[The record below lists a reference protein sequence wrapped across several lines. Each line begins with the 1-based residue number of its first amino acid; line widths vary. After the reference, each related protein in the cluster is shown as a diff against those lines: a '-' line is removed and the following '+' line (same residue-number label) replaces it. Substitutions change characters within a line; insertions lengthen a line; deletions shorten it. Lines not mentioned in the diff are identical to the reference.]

1 MTDTPT
7 AFSPSESAEIL
18 ALAEQIGRIG
28 VIDWQVEAGTVR
40 LSPSASAMY
49 GLTEFDGRYESW
61 IATVHREDQV
71 RLRATIQNALA
82 AKQREF
88 ELDFR
93 ILRQNDNEL
102 RWILARRLVFYD
114 EAGKPVRVVGVSIDV
129 TDQKRATAQLRAFT
143 ETLEDAVKDRTRQ
156 LEAENEARR
165 KAEELLRQ
173 SQKMEAIGQL
183 TGGVAHDFNN
193 MLAVIISGINLLER
207 RLAKGG
213 DVKRLID
220 GISDAAYRAAGL
232 THRLLAFSRQLPL
245 APTAIDANQMVK
257 SISEL
262 LRQTL
267 GEATVLETVLAGGLW
282 RTHADAGQLENA
294 ILNLAINARDAM
306 PDGGKVTIET
316 LNCSLDDDYVGNYP
330 DLVAGQYVMIAVSD
344 EGSGMSPDTM
354 DRAIDP
360 FFTTKEVGKGT
371 GLGLSQVYGFVKQS
385 KGHLKIYSE
394 IGQGT
399 AVKIYLPR
407 YFGSDQVAEVAEVAA
422 VMRQPERRGA
432 SSEVIL
438 VVEDED
444 RIREVTTEALR
455 ELGYTALPAASA
467 KQALQILESRPEI
480 GLLFTDIVMP
490 DMNGRRLAEAA
501 LKLHPNLKVLYTTGY
516 TRNAVVHNGVLDP
529 DVNFIAKP
537 FTFDQLGQKI
547 REVLS

>member
-1 MTDTPT
+1 VTDTPT

-40 LSPSASAMY
+40 LSPSARAMY
-49 GLTEFDGRYESW
+49 GLTEFDGRYDSW
-61 IATVHREDQV
+61 IATVHREDQI

-93 ILRQNDNEL
+93 IVRPNDNEL

-114 EAGKPVRVVGVSIDV
+114 EGGKPVRVVGVSIDV
-129 TDQKRATAQLRAFT
+129 TDQKRATAQMRAFT
-143 ETLEDAVKDRTRQ
+143 ETLEAAVKDRTRQ

-165 KAEELLRQ
+165 KAEELLRH

-193 MLAVIISGINLLER
+193 MLAVIISGASLLER
-207 RLAKGG
+207 RLAKGE

-245 APTAIDANQMVK
+245 APSALDANQMVK

-282 RTHADAGQLENA
+282 KTHADASQLENA

-306 PDGGKVTIET
+306 PDGGRVTIET
-316 LNCSLDDDYVGNYP
+316 LNCCLDDDYVSNYP
-330 DLVAGQYVMIAVSD
+330 DLLAGQYVMIAVSD
-344 EGSGMSPDTM
+344 EGTGMSPEIIE
-354 DRAIDP
+354 RAIDP
-360 FFTTKEVGKGT
+360 FFTTKAVGKGT

-385 KGHLKIYSE
+385 KGHLKLYSE
-394 IGQGT
+394 IGHGT

-407 YFGSDQVAEVAEVAA
+407 YYGSEQPVDGAA
-422 VMRQPERRGA
+422 VLREPERKGTQ
-432 SSEVIL
+432 SGVIL

-455 ELGYTALPAASA
+455 ELGYTVFHAASG
-467 KQALQILESRPEI
+467 KQALQILERRPEI

-501 LKLHPNLKVLYTTGY
+501 LKLRPNLKVLYTTGY

-529 DVNFIAKP
+529 GVNFIAKP
-537 FTFDQLGQKI
+537 FTVDQLGQKL
-547 REVLS
+547 REVLA

>member
-1 MTDTPT
+1 VTDTPT

-40 LSPSASAMY
+40 LSPSARAMY
-49 GLTEFDGRYESW
+49 GLTEFDGRYDSW
-61 IATVHREDQV
+61 IATVHREDQI

-93 ILRQNDNEL
+93 IVRPNDNEL

-114 EAGKPVRVVGVSIDV
+114 EGGKPVRVVGVSIDV
-129 TDQKRATAQLRAFT
+129 TDQKRATAQMRAFT
-143 ETLEDAVKDRTRQ
+143 ETLEAAVKDRTRQ

-165 KAEELLRQ
+165 KAEELLRH

-193 MLAVIISGINLLER
+193 MLAVIISGTSLLER
-207 RLAKGG
+207 RLAKGE

-245 APTAIDANQMVK
+245 APSALDANQMVK

-282 RTHADAGQLENA
+282 KTHADASQLENA

-306 PDGGKVTIET
+306 PDGGRVTIET
-316 LNCSLDDDYVGNYP
+316 LNCCLDDDYVSNYP
-330 DLVAGQYVMIAVSD
+330 DLLAGQYVMIAVSD
-344 EGSGMSPDTM
+344 EGTGMSPEIIE
-354 DRAIDP
+354 RAIDP
-360 FFTTKEVGKGT
+360 FFTTKAVGKGT

-385 KGHLKIYSE
+385 KGHLKLYSE
-394 IGQGT
+394 IGHGT

-407 YFGSDQVAEVAEVAA
+407 YYGSEQPVDGAA
-422 VMRQPERRGA
+422 VLREPERKGTQ
-432 SSEVIL
+432 SGVIL

-455 ELGYTALPAASA
+455 ELGYTVFHAASG
-467 KQALQILESRPEI
+467 KQALQILERRPEI

-501 LKLHPNLKVLYTTGY
+501 LKLRPNLKVLYTTGY

-529 DVNFIAKP
+529 GVNFIAKP
-537 FTFDQLGQKI
+537 FTVDQLGQKL
-547 REVLS
+547 REVLA

>member
-1 MTDTPT
+1 
-7 AFSPSESAEIL
+7 
-18 ALAEQIGRIG
+18 
-28 VIDWQVEAGTVR
+28 
-40 LSPSASAMY
+40 
-49 GLTEFDGRYESW
+49 
-61 IATVHREDQV
+61 
-71 RLRATIQNALA
+71 
-82 AKQREF
+82 
-88 ELDFR
+88 
-93 ILRQNDNEL
+93 
-102 RWILARRLVFYD
+102 
-114 EAGKPVRVVGVSIDV
+114 
-129 TDQKRATAQLRAFT
+129 LRAFT

-156 LEAENEARR
+156 LEAENEARC
-165 KAEELLRQ
+165 KAEALLRQ

-245 APTAIDANQMVK
+245 VPTAIDANQMVK

-262 LRQTL
+262 LRRTL

-316 LNCSLDDDYVGNYP
+316 LNCSLDDDYVSNYP

-344 EGSGMSPDTM
+344 EGTGMSPETM

-385 KGHLKIYSE
+385 KGHLKLYSE
-394 IGQGT
+394 IGHGT

-407 YFGSDQVAEVAEVAA
+407 SYGSEQDADVAA
-422 VMRQPERRGA
+422 VMRQPERRGV

-455 ELGYTALPAASA
+455 ELGYTAINAASA

-501 LKLHPNLKVLYTTGY
+501 LKLSPNLKVLYTTGY

-537 FTFDQLGQKI
+537 FTVDQLGQKV
-547 REVLS
+547 RDVLS

>member
-1 MTDTPT
+1 VTDTPT

-40 LSPSASAMY
+40 LSPSARAMY
-49 GLTEFDGRYESW
+49 GLTEFDGRYDSW

-71 RLRATIQNALA
+71 RLRATIQNALT

-93 ILRQNDNEL
+93 IVRPNDKEL

-143 ETLEDAVKDRTRQ
+143 ETLEAAVKDRTRQ

-173 SQKMEAIGQL
+173 SQKMDAIGQL

-193 MLAVIISGINLLER
+193 VLAVIISGINLLER
-207 RLAKGG
+207 RLARGE

-282 RTHADAGQLENA
+282 KTHADAGQLENA

-316 LNCSLDDDYVGNYP
+316 LNCYLDDDYVSNYP
-330 DLVAGQYVMIAVSD
+330 DLNAGQYVMIAVSD
-344 EGSGMSPDTM
+344 EGTGMLPETM

-360 FFTTKEVGKGT
+360 FFTTKAVGKGT

-385 KGHLKIYSE
+385 KGHLKLYSE
-394 IGQGT
+394 IGHGT

-407 YFGSDQVAEVAEVAA
+407 YYGVEQVADVAA
-422 VMRQPERRGA
+422 VARQPERRGT

-438 VVEDED
+438 VVEDEE

-501 LKLHPNLKVLYTTGY
+501 LKLRPKLKVLYTTGY

-529 DVNFIAKP
+529 GVNFIAKP
-537 FTFDQLGQKI
+537 FTVDQLGQKI

>member
-1 MTDTPT
+1 VTDPPT

-40 LSPSASAMY
+40 LSPSARAMY
-49 GLTEFDGRYESW
+49 GLTEFDGRYDSW

-71 RLRATIQNALA
+71 RLRATIQNALT

-93 ILRQNDNEL
+93 IVRPNDKEL

-129 TDQKRATAQLRAFT
+129 TDQKRATAQLRALT
-143 ETLEDAVKDRTRQ
+143 ETLEAAVKDRTRQ

-173 SQKMEAIGQL
+173 SQKMDAIGQL

-193 MLAVIISGINLLER
+193 VLAVIISGINLLER
-207 RLAKGG
+207 RLARGE

-282 RTHADAGQLENA
+282 KTHADAGQLENA

-316 LNCSLDDDYVGNYP
+316 LNCYLDDDYVSNYP
-330 DLVAGQYVMIAVSD
+330 DLNAGQYVMIAVSD
-344 EGSGMSPDTM
+344 EGTGMLPETM

-360 FFTTKEVGKGT
+360 FFTTKAVGKGT

-385 KGHLKIYSE
+385 KGHLKLYSE
-394 IGQGT
+394 IGHGT

-407 YFGSDQVAEVAEVAA
+407 YYGVEQVADVAA
-422 VMRQPERRGA
+422 VARQPERRGT

-501 LKLHPNLKVLYTTGY
+501 LKLRPKLKVLYTTGY

-529 DVNFIAKP
+529 GVNFIAKP
-537 FTFDQLGQKI
+537 FTVDQLGQKI

>member
-1 MTDTPT
+1 VTDTPT

-40 LSPSASAMY
+40 LSPSARAMY

-407 YFGSDQVAEVAEVAA
+407 YFGSEQVAEVAA

>member
-7 AFSPSESAEIL
+7 AFSLSESAEL
-18 ALAEQIGRIG
+18 LGLAEQIGRIG

-40 LSPSASAMY
+40 LSPSARAMY
-49 GLTEFDGRYESW
+49 GLAEFDGRYDSW

-93 ILRQNDNEL
+93 IVRPNDNQL

-114 EAGKPVRVVGVSIDV
+114 EGGKPVRVVGVSIDV
-129 TDQKRATAQLRAFT
+129 TDQKRATAQLHAFT
-143 ETLEDAVKDRTRQ
+143 ETLEAAVKDRTRQ

-165 KAEELLRQ
+165 KTEELLRQ
-173 SQKMEAIGQL
+173 SQKMDAIGQL

-193 MLAVIISGINLLER
+193 MLAVIISGTSLLER
-207 RLAKGG
+207 RLAKGE

-220 GISDAAYRAAGL
+220 GISDAAHRAAGL
-232 THRLLAFSRQLPL
+232 TQRLLAFSRQLPL

-282 RTHADAGQLENA
+282 KTHADANQLENA

-306 PDGGKVTIET
+306 PDGGRVTIET
-316 LNCSLDDDYVGNYP
+316 LNCYLDDDYVSNYP

-344 EGSGMSPDTM
+344 EGTGMSPAILE
-354 DRAIDP
+354 RAIDP
-360 FFTTKEVGKGT
+360 FFTTKAVGKGT

-385 KGHLKIYSE
+385 KGHLKLYSE
-394 IGQGT
+394 IGHGT

-407 YFGSDQVAEVAEVAA
+407 YYGSEQPIDAAA
-422 VMRQPERRGA
+422 VLRQPEQRAAR
-432 SSEVIL
+432 SEVIL

-455 ELGYTALPAASA
+455 ELGYTVFDAASA
-467 KQALQILESRPEI
+467 KQALLILESCPEV

-501 LKLHPNLKVLYTTGY
+501 LKLRPNLKVLYTTGY

-529 DVNFIAKP
+529 GVNFIAKP

-547 REVLS
+547 CEVLS

>member
-1 MTDTPT
+1 MTHIPP
-7 AFSPSESAEIL
+7 AFNPSESAEL
-18 ALAEQIGRIG
+18 LGLAEQIGRIG

-40 LSPSASAMY
+40 LSPNARAMY
-49 GLTEFDGRYESW
+49 GLAEFDGRYESW

-93 ILRQNDNEL
+93 IVRPNDGEL

-173 SQKMEAIGQL
+173 SQKLEAIGQL

-193 MLAVIISGINLLER
+193 MLAVIISSTNLIER
-207 RLAKGG
+207 RLAKGE
-213 DVKRLID
+213 DVKRLIE
-220 GISDAAYRAAGL
+220 GISDAAYRAAEL
-232 THRLLAFSRQLPL
+232 TRRLLAFSRQLPS
-245 APTAIDANQMVK
+245 APKVIDANQMVK

-282 RTHADAGQLENA
+282 KTHADASQLENA
-294 ILNLAINARDAM
+294 VLNLAINARDAM
-306 PDGGKVTIET
+306 PGGGKVTIET
-316 LNCSLDDDYVGNYP
+316 LNCHLDADYASNYP
-330 DLVAGQYVMIAVSD
+330 DVNAGQYVMIAVSD
-344 EGSGMSPDTM
+344 EGTGMSPEIIE
-354 DRAIDP
+354 RAIDP
-360 FFTTKEVGKGT
+360 FFTTKAAGKGT

-385 KGHLKIYSE
+385 KGHLKLYSE

-407 YFGSDQVAEVAEVAA
+407 YYGAEQAA
-422 VMRQPERRGA
+422 NIGAVIRHPERRGA
-432 SSEVIL
+432 PSEVIL
-438 VVEDED
+438 VVEDEE

-455 ELGYTALPAASA
+455 ELSYTVFHAASA
-467 KQALQILESRPEI
+467 RQALQILESRPEI

-501 LKLHPNLKVLYTTGY
+501 LKFRPDLKVLYTTGY
-516 TRNAVVHNGVLDP
+516 TRNAVLHNGVLDP
-529 DVNFIAKP
+529 GVNFIAKP
-537 FTFDQLGQKI
+537 FTIDQLDQKI

>member
-1 MTDTPT
+1 VTDSPT
-7 AFSPSESAEIL
+7 AFTLSESAEIL

-40 LSPSASAMY
+40 LSPSARAMY
-49 GLTEFDGRYESW
+49 GLAEFDGRYESW

-71 RLRATIQNALA
+71 RLRATIQNALT

-93 ILRQNDNEL
+93 IVRPSDKEL

-114 EAGKPVRVVGVSIDV
+114 DGGKPVRVVGVSIDV
-129 TDQKRATAQLRAFT
+129 TDQKRATAQLHAFT
-143 ETLEDAVKDRTRQ
+143 ETLEAAVKDRTRQ

-173 SQKMEAIGQL
+173 SQKMDAIGQL

-193 MLAVIISGINLLER
+193 MLAVIISGTNLIER
-207 RLAKGG
+207 RLAKGE
-213 DVKRLID
+213 DVKRLLD
-220 GISDAAYRAAGL
+220 GISDAAYRAAEL
-232 THRLLAFSRQLPL
+232 TRRLLAFSRQLPL
-245 APTAIDANQMVK
+245 APKVIDANQMVK
-257 SISEL
+257 SISGL

-282 RTHADAGQLENA
+282 KTHADAGQLENA

-316 LNCSLDDDYVGNYP
+316 LNCYLDDDYVGNYP

-344 EGSGMSPDTM
+344 EGTGMSLETM

-360 FFTTKEVGKGT
+360 FFTTKAVGKGT

-385 KGHLKIYSE
+385 KGHLKLYSE
-394 IGQGT
+394 IGHGT

-407 YFGSDQVAEVAEVAA
+407 YYGTEQVADVGA
-422 VMRQPERRGA
+422 VIRQPERRGMR
-432 SSEVIL
+432 SEVIL

-455 ELGYTALPAASA
+455 ELGYTVLNAASA

-501 LKLHPNLKVLYTTGY
+501 VKLRPALKVLYTTGY

-529 DVNFIAKP
+529 NVDFIAKP
-537 FTFDQLGQKI
+537 FTVDQLGQKI

>member
-1 MTDTPT
+1 VTDIPT

-40 LSPSASAMY
+40 LSPSALAMY
-49 GLTEFDGRYESW
+49 GLTEFDGRYDSW

-93 ILRQNDNEL
+93 IVRPNDNEL

-114 EAGKPVRVVGVSIDV
+114 DGGKPVRVVGVSIDV
-129 TDQKRATAQLRAFT
+129 TDQKRATAQMRAFT
-143 ETLEDAVKDRTRQ
+143 ETLEAAVKDRTRQ

-173 SQKMEAIGQL
+173 SQKMDAIGQL

-193 MLAVIISGINLLER
+193 MLAVIISGTSLLER
-207 RLAKGG
+207 RLAKGE

-282 RTHADAGQLENA
+282 KTHADASQLENA

-306 PDGGKVTIET
+306 PDGGRVTIET
-316 LNCSLDDDYVGNYP
+316 LNCYLDDDYVGNYP
-330 DLVAGQYVMIAVSD
+330 DLTAGQYVMIAVSD
-344 EGSGMSPDTM
+344 EGTGMSPEIM
-354 DRAIDP
+354 EKAIDP
-360 FFTTKEVGKGT
+360 FFTTKAVGKGT

-385 KGHLKIYSE
+385 KGHLKLYSE
-394 IGQGT
+394 IGHGT

-407 YFGSDQVAEVAEVAA
+407 YYGSEQPVDAAA
-422 VMRQPERRGA
+422 VLRQPERRGTQ
-432 SSEVIL
+432 SEVIL

-455 ELGYTALPAASA
+455 ELGYTVFHAASA

-501 LKLHPNLKVLYTTGY
+501 LKLRPNLNVLYTTGY

-529 DVNFIAKP
+529 GVNFIAKP

>member
-1 MTDTPT
+1 MDIPP
-7 AFSPSESAEIL
+7 AFGPSESAELL

-40 LSPSASAMY
+40 LSPSARAMY
-49 GLTEFDGRYESW
+49 GLTEFDGRYDSW

-71 RLRATIQNALA
+71 RLRATIQRALA

-93 ILRQNDNEL
+93 IVRPNDNEL

-114 EAGKPVRVVGVSIDV
+114 DEGKPFRVVGVSIDV
-129 TDQKRATAQLRAFT
+129 TDQKRATAQLHAFT
-143 ETLEDAVKDRTRQ
+143 ETLEAAVKDRTRQ

-165 KAEELLRQ
+165 KAEELLRH

-193 MLAVIISGINLLER
+193 MLAVIISGTNLLER
-207 RLAKGG
+207 RLAKGE

-282 RTHADAGQLENA
+282 KTHADAGQLENA

-316 LNCSLDDDYVGNYP
+316 LNCYLDDDYAGNYP

-344 EGSGMSPDTM
+344 EGTGMSAETM
-354 DRAIDP
+354 DKAIDP
-360 FFTTKEVGKGT
+360 FFTTKAVGKGT

-385 KGHLKIYSE
+385 KGHLKLYSE
-394 IGQGT
+394 IGHGT

-407 YFGSDQVAEVAEVAA
+407 YYGTEQPDAVAVI
-422 VMRQPERRGA
+422 RQPERRGMP
-432 SSEVIL
+432 SEVIL

-455 ELGYTALPAASA
+455 ELGYTVLNTASA

-501 LKLHPNLKVLYTTGY
+501 LELRPSLKVLYTTGY

-537 FTFDQLGQKI
+537 FTIDQLGQKI
-547 REVLS
+547 RDVLS

>member
-1 MTDTPT
+1 VTDTPT
-7 AFSPSESAEIL
+7 AFSPSESVEIL

-40 LSPSASAMY
+40 LSPSARAMY

-407 YFGSDQVAEVAEVAA
+407 YFGSEQVAEVAA

>member
-1 MTDTPT
+1 MTDIPT
-7 AFSPSESAEIL
+7 AFSPSESAELL
-18 ALAEQIGRIG
+18 ALAEQLGRIG

-40 LSPSASAMY
+40 LSPNARAMY
-49 GLTEFDGRYESW
+49 GLVEFDGRYESW
-61 IATVHREDQV
+61 IATVHREDLI

-93 ILRQNDNEL
+93 IVRPNDNEL

-114 EAGKPVRVVGVSIDV
+114 EGGKPVRVVGVSIDV

-143 ETLEDAVKDRTRQ
+143 ETLEAAVKDRTRQ

-173 SQKMEAIGQL
+173 SQKMGAIGQL

-193 MLAVIISGINLLER
+193 TLAVIISGINLLER
-207 RLAKGG
+207 RLAKGE

-282 RTHADAGQLENA
+282 KIHADAGQLENA

-306 PDGGKVTIET
+306 PDGGRVTIET
-316 LNCSLDDDYVGNYP
+316 LNCYLDDEYVSNYP

-344 EGSGMSPDTM
+344 EGTGMSPEIM
-354 DRAIDP
+354 ERAIDP
-360 FFTTKEVGKGT
+360 FFTTKAVGKGT

-385 KGHLKIYSE
+385 KGHLKLYSE
-394 IGQGT
+394 IGHGT

-407 YFGSDQVAEVAEVAA
+407 YYGSEQVADAAA
-422 VMRQPERRGA
+422 VMRQPERSGTR
-432 SSEVIL
+432 SEVIL

-444 RIREVTTEALR
+444 RIREVTAEALS
-455 ELGYTALPAASA
+455 ELGYTVLHAASA
-467 KQALQILESRPEI
+467 TQALQILESRPEI

-490 DMNGRRLAEAA
+490 DMNGRRLVEAA
-501 LKLHPNLKVLYTTGY
+501 LKLRPYLKVLYTTGY

-529 DVNFIAKP
+529 AVNFIAKP
-537 FTFDQLGQKI
+537 FSFDQLGQKI

>member
-40 LSPSASAMY
+40 LSPSARAMY

-407 YFGSDQVAEVAEVAA
+407 YFGSEQVAEVAA

>member
-1 MTDTPT
+1 MATDSPT
-7 AFSPSESAEIL
+7 AFTLSESAEL
-18 ALAEQIGRIG
+18 LGLAEQIGRIG

-40 LSPSASAMY
+40 LSSSALAMY

-71 RLRATIQNALA
+71 RLRATIQNALT

-93 ILRQNDNEL
+93 IVRPNDNEL

-129 TDQKRATAQLRAFT
+129 TDQKRAAAQLRAFT

-165 KAEELLRQ
+165 KAEELLRH

-193 MLAVIISGINLLER
+193 MLAVIISGTNLLER
-207 RLAKGG
+207 RLAKGE
-213 DVKRLID
+213 DVKRLLN
-220 GISDAAYRAAGL
+220 GISDAAYRAAEL
-232 THRLLAFSRQLPL
+232 TNRLLAFSRQLPL
-245 APTAIDANQMVK
+245 EPKVIDANQMVK

-267 GEATVLETVLAGGLW
+267 GEAMVLETVLAGGLW
-282 RTHADAGQLENA
+282 KTHADAGQLENA

-306 PDGGKVTIET
+306 PDGGRVTIET
-316 LNCSLDDDYVGNYP
+316 LNCYLDADYVSNYP
-330 DLVAGQYVMIAVSD
+330 DLIAGQYVMIAVSD
-344 EGSGMSPDTM
+344 EGTGMSPETM

-385 KGHLKIYSE
+385 KGHLKLYSE
-394 IGQGT
+394 IGHGT

-407 YFGSDQVAEVAEVAA
+407 YYGSEKPVDAA
-422 VMRQPERRGA
+422 AASRQPERSGA
-432 SSEVIL
+432 PSEVIL

-455 ELGYTALPAASA
+455 ELGYTVFQAASA
-467 KQALQILESRPEI
+467 KQALKILESRPEI

-501 LKLHPNLKVLYTTGY
+501 VKSRPDLKVLYTTGY
-516 TRNAVVHNGVLDP
+516 TRNAVLHNGVLDP
-529 DVNFIAKP
+529 GVNFIAKP
-537 FTFDQLGQKI
+537 FTVDQLDQKI

>member
-1 MTDTPT
+1 VTDPPT

-40 LSPSASAMY
+40 LSPSARAMY
-49 GLTEFDGRYESW
+49 GLAEFDGRYESW
-61 IATVHREDQV
+61 IATVHREDQL
-71 RLRATIQNALA
+71 RLRATIQNALT

-93 ILRQNDNEL
+93 IVRPNDKEL

-114 EAGKPVRVVGVSIDV
+114 EAGKPIRVVGVSIDV

-143 ETLEDAVKDRTRQ
+143 ETLEAAVKDRTRQ

-173 SQKMEAIGQL
+173 SQKMDAIGQL

-193 MLAVIISGINLLER
+193 VLAVIISGINLLER
-207 RLAKGG
+207 RLARGE

-282 RTHADAGQLENA
+282 KTHADAGQLENA

-316 LNCSLDDDYVGNYP
+316 LNCYLDDDYVSNYP
-330 DLVAGQYVMIAVSD
+330 DLNAGQYVMIAVSD
-344 EGSGMSPDTM
+344 EGTGMLPETM

-360 FFTTKEVGKGT
+360 FFTTKAVGKGT

-385 KGHLKIYSE
+385 KGHLKLYSE
-394 IGQGT
+394 IGHGT

-407 YFGSDQVAEVAEVAA
+407 YYGVEQVADVAA
-422 VMRQPERRGA
+422 VVRQPERRGT

-501 LKLHPNLKVLYTTGY
+501 LKLRPKLKVLYTTGY

-529 DVNFIAKP
+529 GVNFIAKP
-537 FTFDQLGQKI
+537 FTVDQLGQKI

>member
-1 MTDTPT
+1 VTDTPT

-40 LSPSASAMY
+40 LSPSARAMY
-49 GLTEFDGRYESW
+49 GLTEFDGRYDSW

-93 ILRQNDNEL
+93 IVRPSDKEL

-143 ETLEDAVKDRTRQ
+143 ETLEAAVKDRTRQ

-165 KAEELLRQ
+165 KTEELLRH

-193 MLAVIISGINLLER
+193 MLAVIISGANLIER
-207 RLAKGG
+207 RLAKGE
-213 DVKRLID
+213 DVKRLLD
-220 GISDAAYRAAGL
+220 GISDAAYRAAEL

-245 APTAIDANQMVK
+245 APKVIDANQMVK
-257 SISEL
+257 SISQL

-306 PDGGKVTIET
+306 PDGGRVTIET
-316 LNCSLDDDYVGNYP
+316 LNCHLDADYVGNYP

-344 EGSGMSPDTM
+344 EGTGMSPQTM
-354 DRAIDP
+354 ERAIDP

-385 KGHLKIYSE
+385 KGHLKLYSE
-394 IGQGT
+394 IGHGT

-407 YFGSDQVAEVAEVAA
+407 YYGAEQPADATA
-422 VMRQPERRGA
+422 VVQLPERIDMW
-432 SSEVIL
+432 SEAIL
-438 VVEDED
+438 VVEDEE
-444 RIREVTTEALR
+444 RIRQVTTEALR
-455 ELGYTALPAASA
+455 ELGYTVFPAVSA
-467 KQALQILESRPEI
+467 KEALQILESRPEI

-501 LKLHPNLKVLYTTGY
+501 LTSRPNLKVLYTTGY
-516 TRNAVVHNGVLDP
+516 TRNAVLHNGVLDP

-537 FTFDQLGQKI
+537 FTLDQLSQKI

>member
-7 AFSPSESAEIL
+7 VFSPSESAEIL

-40 LSPSASAMY
+40 LSPSARAMY
-49 GLTEFDGRYESW
+49 GLTEFDGRYDSW
-61 IATVHREDQV
+61 IATVHREDQI

-93 ILRQNDNEL
+93 IVRPNDNEL

-114 EAGKPVRVVGVSIDV
+114 EGGKPVRVVGVSIDV
-129 TDQKRATAQLRAFT
+129 TDQKRATAQMRAFT
-143 ETLEDAVKDRTRQ
+143 ETLEAAVKDRTRQ

-165 KAEELLRQ
+165 KAEELLRH

-193 MLAVIISGINLLER
+193 MLAVIISGTSLLER
-207 RLAKGG
+207 RLAKGE

-245 APTAIDANQMVK
+245 APSALDANQMVK

-282 RTHADAGQLENA
+282 KTHADASQLENA

-306 PDGGKVTIET
+306 PDGGRVTIET
-316 LNCSLDDDYVGNYP
+316 LNCCLDDDYVSNYP
-330 DLVAGQYVMIAVSD
+330 DLLAGQYVMIAVSD
-344 EGSGMSPDTM
+344 EGTGMSPEIM
-354 DRAIDP
+354 ERAIDP
-360 FFTTKEVGKGT
+360 FFTTKAVGKGT

-385 KGHLKIYSE
+385 KGHLKLYSE
-394 IGQGT
+394 IGHGT

-407 YFGSDQVAEVAEVAA
+407 YYGSEQPVDGAA
-422 VMRQPERRGA
+422 VLREPERKGTQ
-432 SSEVIL
+432 SGVIL

-455 ELGYTALPAASA
+455 ELGYTVFHAASG
-467 KQALQILESRPEI
+467 KQALQILERRPEI

-501 LKLHPNLKVLYTTGY
+501 LKLRPNLKVLYTTGY

-529 DVNFIAKP
+529 GVNFIAKP
-537 FTFDQLGQKI
+537 FTVDQLGQKL
-547 REVLS
+547 REVLA

>member
-1 MTDTPT
+1 VTDIPP
-7 AFSPSESAEIL
+7 AFSPSESAEL
-18 ALAEQIGRIG
+18 LGLAEQIGRIG

-40 LSPSASAMY
+40 LSPNARAMY

-93 ILRQNDNEL
+93 IVRPNDSEL

-114 EAGKPVRVVGVSIDV
+114 EAGTPVRVVGVSIDV

-173 SQKMEAIGQL
+173 SQKLEAIGQL

-193 MLAVIISGINLLER
+193 MLAVIISSTNLIER
-207 RLAKGG
+207 RLAKGE
-213 DVKRLID
+213 DVKRLIE
-220 GISDAAYRAAGL
+220 GISDAAYRAAEL
-232 THRLLAFSRQLPL
+232 TRRLLAFSRQLPS
-245 APTAIDANQMVK
+245 APKGIDANQMVK

-282 RTHADAGQLENA
+282 KTHADASQLENA

-316 LNCSLDDDYVGNYP
+316 LNCDLDADYASNYP
-330 DLVAGQYVMIAVSD
+330 DVNAGQYVMIAVSD
-344 EGSGMSPDTM
+344 EGTGMSPEIIE
-354 DRAIDP
+354 RAIDP
-360 FFTTKEVGKGT
+360 FFTTKAVGKGT

-385 KGHLKIYSE
+385 KGHLKLYSE
-394 IGQGT
+394 IGHGT

-407 YFGSDQVAEVAEVAA
+407 YYGAEQAA
-422 VMRQPERRGA
+422 VGAEIRQPVRRGA
-432 SSEVIL
+432 PSEVIL

-455 ELGYTALPAASA
+455 ELGYTVFHAASA
-467 KQALQILESRPEI
+467 RQALQILESRPEI
-480 GLLFTDIVMP
+480 DLLFTDIVMP
-490 DMNGRRLAEAA
+490 DMKGHRLAEAA
-501 LKLHPNLKVLYTTGY
+501 LKFRPDLKVLYTTGY
-516 TRNAVVHNGVLDP
+516 TRNAVLHNGVLDP
-529 DVNFIAKP
+529 GVNFIAKP
-537 FTFDQLGQKI
+537 FTVDQLGQKV

>member
-1 MTDTPT
+1 MTDIPP
-7 AFSPSESAEIL
+7 AFSPSESAEL
-18 ALAEQIGRIG
+18 LGLAEQIGRIG

-40 LSPSASAMY
+40 LSPSARAMY

-93 ILRQNDNEL
+93 IVRPNDSEL
-102 RWILARRLVFYD
+102 RWILARRLVFYN
-114 EAGKPVRVVGVSIDV
+114 EAGNPVRVVGVSIDV

-156 LEAENEARR
+156 LVAENEARR

-173 SQKMEAIGQL
+173 SQKLEAIGQL

-193 MLAVIISGINLLER
+193 MLAVIIGSTNLIER
-207 RLAKGG
+207 RLAKGE
-213 DVKRLID
+213 DIKRLIE
-220 GISDAAYRAAGL
+220 GISDAAYRAAEL
-232 THRLLAFSRQLPL
+232 TRRLLAFSRQLPS
-245 APTAIDANQMVK
+245 APKVIDANLMVK

-282 RTHADAGQLENA
+282 KTHADASQLENA

-316 LNCSLDDDYVGNYP
+316 LNCHLDADYASNYP
-330 DLVAGQYVMIAVSD
+330 DVNAGQYVMIAVSD
-344 EGSGMSPDTM
+344 EGKGMSPEIIE
-354 DRAIDP
+354 RAIDP
-360 FFTTKEVGKGT
+360 FFTTKAIGKGT

-385 KGHLKIYSE
+385 KGHLKLYSE
-394 IGQGT
+394 IGHGT

-407 YFGSDQVAEVAEVAA
+407 YYGTEQAA
-422 VMRQPERRGA
+422 DVGAVIPQPERRGA
-432 SSEVIL
+432 PSEVIL

-455 ELGYTALPAASA
+455 ELGYTVFHAASA
-467 KQALQILESRPEI
+467 RQALQILESRPEI

-490 DMNGRRLAEAA
+490 DMKGRRLAEAA
-501 LKLHPNLKVLYTTGY
+501 LKFRPDLKVLYTTGY
-516 TRNAVVHNGVLDP
+516 TRNAILHNGVLDP
-529 DVNFIAKP
+529 GVNFIAKP
-537 FTFDQLGQKI
+537 FTVDQLGQKV

>member
-40 LSPSASAMY
+40 LSPSARAMY
-49 GLTEFDGRYESW
+49 GLTEFDGRYDSW

-71 RLRATIQNALA
+71 RLRATIQNALT

-93 ILRQNDNEL
+93 IVRPSDKEL
-102 RWILARRLVFYD
+102 RWIMARRLVFYD

-143 ETLEDAVKDRTRQ
+143 ETLEAAVKDRTRQ

-165 KAEELLRQ
+165 KAEELLRH

-193 MLAVIISGINLLER
+193 MLAVIISGANLIER
-207 RLAKGG
+207 RLAKGE

-220 GISDAAYRAAGL
+220 GISDAAYRAAEL

-245 APTAIDANQMVK
+245 APKVIDANQMVK

-306 PDGGKVTIET
+306 PDGGRVTIET
-316 LNCSLDDDYVGNYP
+316 LNCHLDADYVGNYP

-344 EGSGMSPDTM
+344 EGTGMSPETM
-354 DRAIDP
+354 ERAIDP

-385 KGHLKIYSE
+385 KGHLKLYSE
-394 IGQGT
+394 TGHGT

-407 YFGSDQVAEVAEVAA
+407 YYGTEQPADATAA
-422 VMRQPERRGA
+422 VRQPERIGMA
-432 SSEVIL
+432 SEAIL

-444 RIREVTTEALR
+444 RIRQVTTEALR
-455 ELGYTALPAASA
+455 ELGYTVFPAVSA
-467 KQALQILESRPEI
+467 KEALQILESRPEI

-490 DMNGRRLAEAA
+490 EMNGRRLAEAA
-501 LKLHPNLKVLYTTGY
+501 LTSRPNLKVLYTTGY
-516 TRNAVVHNGVLDP
+516 TRNAVLHNGVLDP

-537 FTFDQLGQKI
+537 FTLDQLSRKI

>member
-1 MTDTPT
+1 VTDTPT

-40 LSPSASAMY
+40 LSPSARAMY

-93 ILRQNDNEL
+93 IVRPNDNEL

-114 EAGKPVRVVGVSIDV
+114 EGGEPVRVVGVSIDV
-129 TDQKRATAQLRAFT
+129 TDQKRATAQMRAFT
-143 ETLEDAVKDRTRQ
+143 ETLEAAVKDRTRQ

-165 KAEELLRQ
+165 KAEELLRH

-193 MLAVIISGINLLER
+193 MLAVIISGTSLLER
-207 RLAKGG
+207 RLAKGE

-245 APTAIDANQMVK
+245 APSALDANQMVK

-282 RTHADAGQLENA
+282 KTHADASQLENA

-306 PDGGKVTIET
+306 PDGGRVTIET
-316 LNCSLDDDYVGNYP
+316 LNCYLDDDYVSNYP
-330 DLVAGQYVMIAVSD
+330 DLLAGQYVMIAVSD
-344 EGSGMSPDTM
+344 EGTGMSPEIM
-354 DRAIDP
+354 ERAIDP
-360 FFTTKEVGKGT
+360 FFTTKAVGKGT

-385 KGHLKIYSE
+385 KGHLKLYSE
-394 IGQGT
+394 IGHGT

-407 YFGSDQVAEVAEVAA
+407 YYGSEQPVDGAA
-422 VMRQPERRGA
+422 VVREPERKGTQ
-432 SSEVIL
+432 SGVIL

-455 ELGYTALPAASA
+455 ELGYTVFHAASG
-467 KQALQILESRPEI
+467 KQALQILERRPEI

-501 LKLHPNLKVLYTTGY
+501 LKLRPNLKVLYTTGY

-529 DVNFIAKP
+529 GVNFIAKP
-537 FTFDQLGQKI
+537 FTVDQLGQKL
-547 REVLS
+547 REVLA

>member
-1 MTDTPT
+1 MTDIPP
-7 AFSPSESAEIL
+7 AFSPSESAEL
-18 ALAEQIGRIG
+18 LGLAEQIGRIG

-40 LSPSASAMY
+40 LSPSARAMY

-93 ILRQNDNEL
+93 IVRPNDSEL

-173 SQKMEAIGQL
+173 SQKLEAIGQL

-193 MLAVIISGINLLER
+193 MLAVIIGSTNLIER
-207 RLAKGG
+207 RLAKGE
-213 DVKRLID
+213 DIKRLIE
-220 GISDAAYRAAGL
+220 GISDAAYRAAEL
-232 THRLLAFSRQLPL
+232 TRRLLAFSRQLPS
-245 APTAIDANQMVK
+245 APKVIDANQMVK

-282 RTHADAGQLENA
+282 KTHADASQLENA

-316 LNCSLDDDYVGNYP
+316 LNCHLDADYASNYP
-330 DLVAGQYVMIAVSD
+330 DVNAGQYVMIAVSD
-344 EGSGMSPDTM
+344 EGTGMSPEIIE
-354 DRAIDP
+354 RAIDP
-360 FFTTKEVGKGT
+360 FFTTKAIGKGT

-385 KGHLKIYSE
+385 KGHLKLYSE
-394 IGQGT
+394 IGHGT

-407 YFGSDQVAEVAEVAA
+407 YYGTEQAA
-422 VMRQPERRGA
+422 DVGAVIPQPERRGA
-432 SSEVIL
+432 PSEVIL

-455 ELGYTALPAASA
+455 ELGYTVFHAASA
-467 KQALQILESRPEI
+467 RQALQILESRPEI

-490 DMNGRRLAEAA
+490 DMKGRRLAEAA
-501 LKLHPNLKVLYTTGY
+501 LKFRPDLKVLYTTGY
-516 TRNAVVHNGVLDP
+516 TRNAILHNGVLDP
-529 DVNFIAKP
+529 GVNFIAKP
-537 FTFDQLGQKI
+537 FTVDQLGQKV

>member
-1 MTDTPT
+1 VTDTPT

-40 LSPSASAMY
+40 LSPSARAMY
-49 GLTEFDGRYESW
+49 GLTEFDGRYDSW

-71 RLRATIQNALA
+71 RLRATIQNALT

-93 ILRQNDNEL
+93 IVRPNDKEL

-143 ETLEDAVKDRTRQ
+143 ETLEAAVKDRTRQ

-173 SQKMEAIGQL
+173 SQKMDAIGQL

-193 MLAVIISGINLLER
+193 VLAVIISGINLLER
-207 RLAKGG
+207 RLARGE

-282 RTHADAGQLENA
+282 KTHADAGQLENA

-316 LNCSLDDDYVGNYP
+316 LNCYLDDDYVSNYP
-330 DLVAGQYVMIAVSD
+330 DLNAGQYVMIAVSD
-344 EGSGMSPDTM
+344 EGTGMLPETM

-360 FFTTKEVGKGT
+360 FFTTKAVGKGT

-385 KGHLKIYSE
+385 KGHLKLYSE
-394 IGQGT
+394 IGHGT

-407 YFGSDQVAEVAEVAA
+407 YYGVEQVADVAA
-422 VMRQPERRGA
+422 VARQPERRGT

-467 KQALQILESRPEI
+467 KQALRILESRPEI

-501 LKLHPNLKVLYTTGY
+501 LKLRPKLKVLYTTGY

-529 DVNFIAKP
+529 GVNFIAKP
-537 FTFDQLGQKI
+537 FTVDQLGQKI

>member
-28 VIDWQVEAGTVR
+28 VIDWQVEAGAVR
-40 LSPSASAMY
+40 LSPSAQAMY

-93 ILRQNDNEL
+93 IVRPNDSEL
-102 RWILARRLVFYD
+102 RWIMARRLVFYD
-114 EAGKPVRVVGVSIDV
+114 EGGKPVRVVGVSIDV

-143 ETLEDAVKDRTRQ
+143 ETLEAAVKDRTRQ

-173 SQKMEAIGQL
+173 SQKMDAIGQL

-193 MLAVIISGINLLER
+193 MLAVIISGTNLLER
-207 RLAKGG
+207 RLARGE

-245 APTAIDANQMVK
+245 APKAIDANQMVK

-282 RTHADAGQLENA
+282 KTHADAGQLENA

-316 LNCSLDDDYVGNYP
+316 LNCYLDGDYVSKYP

-344 EGSGMSPDTM
+344 EGTGMSPETM

-360 FFTTKEVGKGT
+360 FFTTKAVGKGT

-385 KGHLKIYSE
+385 KGHLKLYSE
-394 IGQGT
+394 IGHGT

-407 YFGSDQVAEVAEVAA
+407 YFGSEQVADVSAA
-422 VMRQPERRGA
+422 MRQPEWRGA
-432 SSEVIL
+432 SSGVIL
-438 VVEDED
+438 IAEDED

-467 KQALQILESRPEI
+467 KQALQILENNPEV

-501 LKLHPNLKVLYTTGY
+501 LKLRPDLKVLYTTGY

-529 DVNFIAKP
+529 GVNFIAKP
-537 FTFDQLGQKI
+537 FTFDQLDQKI

>member
-18 ALAEQIGRIG
+18 ELAEQIGRIG

-40 LSPSASAMY
+40 LSPSARAMY
-49 GLTEFDGRYESW
+49 GLTEFDGRYDSW
-61 IATVHREDQV
+61 IATVHREDQI

-93 ILRQNDNEL
+93 IVRPNDNEL

-114 EAGKPVRVVGVSIDV
+114 EGGKPVRVVGVSIDV
-129 TDQKRATAQLRAFT
+129 TDQKRATAQMRAFT
-143 ETLEDAVKDRTRQ
+143 ETLEAAVKDRTRQ

-165 KAEELLRQ
+165 KAEELLRH

-193 MLAVIISGINLLER
+193 MLAVIISGTSLLER
-207 RLAKGG
+207 RLAKGE

-245 APTAIDANQMVK
+245 APSALDANQMVK

-282 RTHADAGQLENA
+282 KTHADASQLENA

-306 PDGGKVTIET
+306 PDGGRVTIET
-316 LNCSLDDDYVGNYP
+316 LNCYLDDDYVSNYP
-330 DLVAGQYVMIAVSD
+330 DLLAGQYVMIAVSD
-344 EGSGMSPDTM
+344 EGTGMSPEIM
-354 DRAIDP
+354 ERAIDP
-360 FFTTKEVGKGT
+360 FFTTKPVGKGT

-385 KGHLKIYSE
+385 KGHLKLYSE
-394 IGQGT
+394 IGHGT

-407 YFGSDQVAEVAEVAA
+407 YYGSEQPVDGAA
-422 VMRQPERRGA
+422 VLREPERRGTQ
-432 SSEVIL
+432 SGVIL

-455 ELGYTALPAASA
+455 ELGYTVFHAASG
-467 KQALQILESRPEI
+467 KQALQILERRPEI

-501 LKLHPNLKVLYTTGY
+501 LKLRPNLKVLYTTGY

-529 DVNFIAKP
+529 GVNFIAKP
-537 FTFDQLGQKI
+537 FTVDQLGQKL
-547 REVLS
+547 REVLA

>member
-1 MTDTPT
+1 VTDSPT
-7 AFSPSESAEIL
+7 AFTLSESAEIL

-40 LSPSASAMY
+40 LSPSARAMY
-49 GLTEFDGRYESW
+49 GLAEFDGRYESW

-71 RLRATIQNALA
+71 RLRATIQNALT

-93 ILRQNDNEL
+93 IVRPSDKEL

-114 EAGKPVRVVGVSIDV
+114 DGGKPVRVVGVSIDV
-129 TDQKRATAQLRAFT
+129 TDQKRATAQLHAFT
-143 ETLEDAVKDRTRQ
+143 ETLEAAVKDRTRQ

-173 SQKMEAIGQL
+173 SQKMDAIGQL

-193 MLAVIISGINLLER
+193 MLAVIISGTNLIER
-207 RLAKGG
+207 RLAKGE
-213 DVKRLID
+213 DVKRLLD
-220 GISDAAYRAAGL
+220 GISDAAYRAAEL
-232 THRLLAFSRQLPL
+232 TRRLLAFSRQLPL
-245 APTAIDANQMVK
+245 APKVIDANQMVK
-257 SISEL
+257 SISGL

-282 RTHADAGQLENA
+282 KTHADAGQLENA

-316 LNCSLDDDYVGNYP
+316 LNCYLDDDYVGNYP

-344 EGSGMSPDTM
+344 EGTGMSLETM

-360 FFTTKEVGKGT
+360 FFTTKAVGKGT

-385 KGHLKIYSE
+385 KGHLKLYSE
-394 IGQGT
+394 IGHGT

-407 YFGSDQVAEVAEVAA
+407 YYGTEQVADVRA
-422 VMRQPERRGA
+422 VIRQPERRGMR
-432 SSEVIL
+432 SEVIL

-455 ELGYTALPAASA
+455 ELGYTVLNAASA

-501 LKLHPNLKVLYTTGY
+501 VKLRPALKVLYTTGY

-529 DVNFIAKP
+529 NVDFIAKP
-537 FTFDQLGQKI
+537 FTVDQLGQKI

>member
-1 MTDTPT
+1 MTDIPP
-7 AFSPSESAEIL
+7 AFSPSESAEL
-18 ALAEQIGRIG
+18 LGLAEQIGRIG

-40 LSPSASAMY
+40 LSPSARAMY

-93 ILRQNDNEL
+93 IVRPNDSEL

-114 EAGKPVRVVGVSIDV
+114 EAGNPVRVVGVSIDV

-173 SQKMEAIGQL
+173 SQKLEAIGQL

-193 MLAVIISGINLLER
+193 MLAVIIGSTNLIER
-207 RLAKGG
+207 RLAKGE
-213 DVKRLID
+213 DIKRLIE
-220 GISDAAYRAAGL
+220 GISDAAYRAAEL
-232 THRLLAFSRQLPL
+232 TRRLLAFSRQLPS
-245 APTAIDANQMVK
+245 APKVIDANQMVK

-282 RTHADAGQLENA
+282 KTHADASQLENA

-316 LNCSLDDDYVGNYP
+316 LNCHLDADYASNYP
-330 DLVAGQYVMIAVSD
+330 DVNAGQYVMIAVSD
-344 EGSGMSPDTM
+344 EGTGMSPEIIE
-354 DRAIDP
+354 RAIDP
-360 FFTTKEVGKGT
+360 FFTTKAIGKGT

-385 KGHLKIYSE
+385 KGHLKLYSE
-394 IGQGT
+394 IGHGT

-407 YFGSDQVAEVAEVAA
+407 YYGTEQAA
-422 VMRQPERRGA
+422 DVGALIPQPERRGA
-432 SSEVIL
+432 PSEVIL

-455 ELGYTALPAASA
+455 ELGYTVFHAASA
-467 KQALQILESRPEI
+467 RQALQILESRPEI

-490 DMNGRRLAEAA
+490 DMKGRRLAEAA
-501 LKLHPNLKVLYTTGY
+501 LKFRPDLKVLYTTGY
-516 TRNAVVHNGVLDP
+516 TRNAILHNGVLVP
-529 DVNFIAKP
+529 GVNFIAKP
-537 FTFDQLGQKI
+537 FTVDQLGQKV

>member
-40 LSPSASAMY
+40 LSPSARAMY
-49 GLTEFDGRYESW
+49 GLVEFDGRYESW

-344 EGSGMSPDTM
+344 EGSGMSPETM

-394 IGQGT
+394 IGHGT

-407 YFGSDQVAEVAEVAA
+407 YFGSEQVAEVAA